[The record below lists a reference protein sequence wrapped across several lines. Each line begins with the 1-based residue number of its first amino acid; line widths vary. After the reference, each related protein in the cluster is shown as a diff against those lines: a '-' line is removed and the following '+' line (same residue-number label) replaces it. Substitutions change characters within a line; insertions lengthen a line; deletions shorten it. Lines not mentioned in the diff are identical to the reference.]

1 MANVN
6 TDNINTR
13 TDINRLPGF
22 DRSFNGPIHY
32 FQRLFLIPFTMALG
46 NITMDNVSLLDT
58 WNAVD
63 PGAPGVAGNAAQVN
77 QRNARTTRR
86 LCSSAKSPAMATNA
100 PDIRGRTCS

>member
-22 DRSFNGPIHY
+22 DKSFNGPIHY

-46 NITMDNVSLLDT
+46 NITME
-58 WNAVD
+58 
-63 PGAPGVAGNAAQVN
+63 AALFMN
-77 QRNARTTRR
+77 RM
-86 LCSSAKSPAMATNA
+86 S
-100 PDIRGRTCS
+100 

>member
-13 TDINRLPGF
+13 TNINRLPGF

-32 FQRLFLIPFTMALG
+32 FQPLFLIPFTMALG

-77 QRNARTTRR
+77 QRNARNRR
-86 LCSSAKSPAMATNA
+86 ILSKRGRAKSCGGA
-100 PDIRGRTCS
+100 

>member
-22 DRSFNGPIHY
+22 DKSFNGPIHY

-58 WNAVD
+58 WNGVD
-63 PGAPGVAGNAAQVN
+63 PGAPGVAGNGHREDVLY
-77 QRNARTTRR
+77 R
-86 LCSSAKSPAMATNA
+86 LTFPKT
-100 PDIRGRTCS
+100 IRASRGSLL